1 MRHPWRPPIR
11 PRRIAIIAT
20 TALSLAVAALVT
32 TATAPIAKGGQRS
45 ALPTGFS
52 RLSTVAPTVLQE
64 MRYHGSHNFM
74 GRPVAGYAAPECWL
88 TRPAATALR
97 LVQRRVNRLGYTLK
111 VYDCYRP
118 QRAVSDFYR
127 WAQDPNDDAMRAEF
141 YPTLAKDTLFP
152 LGYIAEKSGH
162 SRGSTVD
169 LTLVPRGRGVS
180 PRWRPGTPLVACT
193 EPVAKRFADTSIDMG
208 TGYDCFDPLANTANP
223 TITPTQAANRAI
235 LVNAMTRAGFT
246 NLPEEWWHYTLAAE
260 PFPTTYFNAP
270 IRRDRHHTG

>member
-1 MRHPWRPPIR
+1 MRSRP
-11 PRRIAIIAT
+11 IAIIAA
-20 TALSLAVAALVT
+20 TALGLAVAVLGT
-32 TATAPIAKGGQRS
+32 IAPAAMAEGAQRS
-45 ALPTGFS
+45 ALPAGFA
-52 RLSTVAPTVLQE
+52 RLSAVAPSVLQE

-74 GRPVAGYAAPECWL
+74 GRPVDGYAAPECWL
-88 TRPAATALR
+88 TRSAATALGR
-97 LVQRRVNRLGYTLK
+97 VQRRVNRLGYTLK

-127 WAQDPNDDAMRAEF
+127 WAQNPTDDAMRAEF
-141 YPTLAKDTLFP
+141 YPMLAKDTLFP

-169 LTLVPRGRGVS
+169 LTLVRRGRGVS

-193 EPVAKRFADTSIDMG
+193 EPVARRFADTSIDMG

-223 TITPTQAANRAI
+223 AITPVQAANRAI

-260 PFPTTYFNAP
+260 PFPTTYFDAP
-270 IRRDRHHTG
+270 IRRDRRHTG

>member
-1 MRHPWRPPIR
+1 MCFRPTV
-11 PRRIAIIAT
+11 IIAT
-20 TALSLAVAALVT
+20 TALILAVVALGTIAPASTAKAAE
-32 TATAPIAKGGQRS
+32 RS

-52 RLSTVAPTVLQE
+52 RLSTVAPAVLQE

-74 GRPVAGYAAPECWL
+74 GRPVDGYDAPECWL
-88 TRPAATALR
+88 TRRAALALR
-97 LVQRRVNRLGYTLK
+97 RVQRRVNSLGYTLK

-118 QRAVSDFYR
+118 QRAVSAFYR
-127 WAQDPNDDAMRAEF
+127 WAQDPSDDTMRAEF

-193 EPVAKRFADTSIDMG
+193 EPVARRFADTSIDMG
-208 TGYDCFDPLANTANP
+208 TGYDCFDPLANTANS
-223 TITPTQAANRAI
+223 TITPVQAANRAI
-235 LVNAMTRAGFT
+235 LVNEMTRAGFT

-270 IRRDRHHTG
+270 IRRR